1 MSPNHFTFLIES
13 ALNKL
18 EEKMIERWK
27 KEGEDYRKVRK
38 KWRNDGQG
46 SFAQTGVLNVFS
58 RVNCGMRKKWGKSA
72 KFWGNFLMQIS
83 CAKKF
88 FESLKNEGS

>member
-1 MSPNHFTFLIES
+1 MSPNHFTFLTES
-13 ALNKL
+13 AWKKL
-18 EEKMIERWK
+18 EME

-38 KWRNDGQG
+38 KERSDGRG

-72 KFWGNFLMQIS
+72 KF
-83 CAKKF
+83 
-88 FESLKNEGS
+88 

>member
-1 MSPNHFTFLIES
+1 MSFIPIFRLSRHFITSHLFMSPNHFTFLIES

-38 KWRNDGQG
+38 KWRSDGQG

-72 KFWGNFLMQIS
+72 KF
-83 CAKKF
+83 
-88 FESLKNEGS
+88 